1 MGKAIGF
8 VVVLGLMGLSS
19 WLISRKSKRILG
31 QALGREI
38 RDGEETSLR
47 AWMAVPDAQLGRAAD
62 EMSRP
67 MPLET
72 ALGAM
77 DSVGRAMRPMHANAP
92 TSTSPIRGPT
102 RSTSVRR

>member
-31 QALGREI
+31 KALGREI

-47 AWMAVPDAQLGRAAD
+47 AWMAVPDAQLGKAAD

-77 DSVGRAMRPMHANAP
+77 DSFGRAMRPIHAKRADEHEPYSRPN
-92 TSTSPIRGPT
+92 SIH
-102 RSTSVRR
+102 

>member
-47 AWMAVPDAQLGRAAD
+47 AWMAVPDAQLGQAAD

-77 DSVGRAMRPMHANAP
+77 DSVGRAMRPMHAKRADEHEPYSRPN
-92 TSTSPIRGPT
+92 SIH
-102 RSTSVRR
+102 

>member
-47 AWMAVPDAQLGRAAD
+47 AWMAVPDGQLQSAAD
-62 EMSRP
+62 EVGRP
-67 MPLET
+67 NAVEV
-72 ALGAM
+72 ALGTM
-77 DSVGRAMRPMHANAP
+77 DKVGRTMRPTLARRADEQDPYTRPN
-92 TSTSPIRGPT
+92 SIR
-102 RSTSVRR
+102 